1 MRCPTC
7 QRRKAAIIRTRPDPV
22 AESTD
27 QVRQCRNPACL
38 TIFNSRESVI
48 NGIDFSDDR
57 EIVTALASRI
67 SALSETSREAP
78 PKLILAG

>member
-7 QRRKAAIIRTRPDPV
+7 QHRKTAIIRTRPDPD

-27 QVRQCRNPACL
+27 HVRQCRNPACL

-48 NGIDFSDDR
+48 NVIDFSDDR

-67 SALSETSREAP
+67 SALSEPSREAP
-78 PKLILAG
+78 FKLILAG

>member
-7 QRRKAAIIRTRPDPV
+7 QHKKTAIIRTRPDPDSD
-22 AESTD
+22 STD
-27 QVRQCRNPACL
+27 HVRQCRNPACL

-48 NGIDFSDDR
+48 NVIDFSDDR

-67 SALSETSREAP
+67 GGLSGASREALL
-78 PKLILAG
+78 KLILAG